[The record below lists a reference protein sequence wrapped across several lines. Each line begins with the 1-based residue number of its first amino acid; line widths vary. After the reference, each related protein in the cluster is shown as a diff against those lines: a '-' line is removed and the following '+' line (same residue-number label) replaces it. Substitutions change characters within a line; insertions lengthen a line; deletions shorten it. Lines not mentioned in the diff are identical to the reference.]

1 MKKESEWIYSQAAM
15 NKQKVTVSV
24 INDLVT
30 DRRVEKICNVWL
42 EHGYE
47 VHLIGRQLT
56 DSLPISRSYKVTRMK
71 LLLNKGALF
80 YAFFNIR
87 LFFKLFTSNP
97 DVYYANDLDTLLAN
111 SLASRMRGK
120 PLIYDSHEY
129 FTEVPEL
136 LDGSFAKRTWL
147 RLEKGIFPR
156 LKHVITV
163 NESIAKIYREK
174 YGVDVK
180 VMRNL
185 PERSRVETN
194 LTRNELGIPEDKG
207 VLIIQGSGINVDR
220 GAEEMVEA
228 MQFLPNFHLLII
240 GGGDVIDHLKMLQKQ
255 LNLENITFHG
265 KMPYDQM
272 MAYTANSDLGITLD
286 KDTNL
291 NYKYSLPNKIFDYL
305 KAGIPVLSSNL
316 PELSKV
322 VKTYGVGCITPNH
335 EPKTIAQTIEAFFS
349 NHEYATQCTLNASQV
364 CASLNWE
371 TESKVLSKI
380 IEEIEQG

>member
-1 MKKESEWIYSQAAM
+1 M

-30 DRRVEKICNVWL
+30 DRRVEKICHVWL
-42 EHGYE
+42 EHGYN
-47 VHLIGRQLT
+47 VHLIGRQLK
-56 DSLPISRSYKVTRMK
+56 DSLPITRPYKVTRMK

-87 LFFKLFTSNP
+87 LFFKLFASNP

-111 SLASRMRGK
+111 RLASRMRGK

-136 LDGSFAKRTWL
+136 SEGSFAKRTWL

-185 PERSRVETN
+185 PERSSVGTN
-194 LTRNELGIPEDKG
+194 LTRKELGIPEDKG

-220 GAEEMVEA
+220 GAEEMVQA
-228 MQFLPNFHLLII
+228 MLYLPNFHLLII
-240 GGGDVIDHLKMLQKQ
+240 GGGDVIDHLNSMKRD
-255 LNLENITFHG
+255 LNIENLTFHS

-272 MAYTANSDLGITLD
+272 MAYTANADLGITLD
-286 KDTNL
+286 KDSNL

-316 PELSKV
+316 PELCRIINDYK
-322 VKTYGVGCITPNH
+322 VGCITPNH
-335 EPKTIAQTIEAFFS
+335 DPQTIAKTVETFFS
-349 NHEYATQCTLNASQV
+349 NHEYATQCTINASQV
-364 CASLNWE
+364 CESLNWE
-371 TESKVLSKI
+371 HESKVLSNI